1 MNLCLFR
8 VGKRLT
14 ALIVLTA
21 LGAGAAVAQVTA
33 KDAWV
38 RTTVPQQKATG
49 VFLRLTAL
57 TDSRLI
63 EVSSPL
69 AGVAEIHS
77 MVMVGN
83 TMQMRAMS
91 GLDVTAGKALELKP
105 GGFHIMLLDLKQ
117 QIKVGDVVP
126 VKLVFEDRSKK
137 RETIEVQAPARA
149 GLGVP
154 QADH

>member
-57 TDSRLI
+57 TD
-63 EVSSPL
+63 
-69 AGVAEIHS
+69 
-77 MVMVGN
+77 
-83 TMQMRAMS
+83 
-91 GLDVTAGKALELKP
+91 
-105 GGFHIMLLDLKQ
+105 
-117 QIKVGDVVP
+117 
-126 VKLVFEDRSKK
+126 
-137 RETIEVQAPARA
+137 
-149 GLGVP
+149 
-154 QADH
+154 